1 MAPSLA
7 VPIAVRKEV
16 VHKEV
21 VHKKQELNPTK
32 YVHNDDARL
41 S

>member
-16 VHKEV
+16 VHKE
-21 VHKKQELNPTK
+21 QELNPTK

-41 S
+41 T